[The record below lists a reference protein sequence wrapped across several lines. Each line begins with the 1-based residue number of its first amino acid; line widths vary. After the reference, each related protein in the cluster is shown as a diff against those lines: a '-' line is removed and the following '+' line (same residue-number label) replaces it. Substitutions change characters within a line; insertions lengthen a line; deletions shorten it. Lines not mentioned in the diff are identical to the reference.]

1 MKRFLSIFT
10 CLALLLSM
18 GAIFAACDE
27 KDEPAATTTAAT
39 TVSSGESDEDL
50 DNSSKKPSKKPATT
64 TYVPS
69 MPSDPSEF
77 EEIEFSVP
85 NINWGGEE
93 CYIIGRSDYAAPQ
106 FKNLEIW
113 TEGTRNDPV
122 DAAVWERNQY
132 LHAKFNFRVR
142 QHLTNSVKEEMAVVF
157 GSGQDLYDICLYS
170 PIDAAKHAEYGY
182 LLDLS
187 TVEHI
192 DLDHPSWD
200 QNVTKQLSIGNKVYF
215 TSNDFLL
222 QDKDRIEIIY
232 YNRDMA
238 RQANK
243 GYLEDKVTS
252 GDWTVEYF
260 ASLVKEFSKD
270 GNSNQQL
277 GDYRADGSGDYFGL
291 GLPSY
296 DSFVS
301 FAYGAGVKLSYL
313 DENGTLVINNDSTNT
328 KEIVDLLGTFL
339 FDKTQSLY
347 VNDLTP
353 VDYKAHCQ
361 LFSCGKQMFCADALS
376 SLDRIHEGEPMRD
389 MISFDYSFLPHPKY
403 EAGMDTWYT
412 STPSGATGSVIAI
425 PCTANEPG
433 KSGFFVQ
440 ALAEASTYSTLFTF
454 YAHKANINGTLDLRA
469 FEMLDIV
476 FTSVRYDFA
485 SMYDMAKLFTMLSS
499 FAQLKTSNFKT
510 LEQRYEAA
518 VTAAQDLMN
527 KFA

>member
-1 MKRFLSIFT
+1 MSV
-10 CLALLLSM
+10 M
-18 GAIFAACDE
+18 FAACDD
-27 KDEPAATTTAAT
+27 KDNPAATTAKAT
-39 TVSSGESDEDL
+39 TVTSGEDDEDL
-50 DNSSKKPSKKPATT
+50 DNSSEKPSKKPATT
-64 TYVPS
+64 QYQPS
-69 MPSDPSEF
+69 MPSDPSEL
-77 EEIEFSVP
+77 EELVSSLP
-85 NINWGGEE
+85 DTNWGGEE

-113 TEGTRNDPV
+113 TEGTGNDPI
-122 DAAVWERNQY
+122 DAAVWERNQF

-142 QHLTNSVKEEMAVVF
+142 QHLTNTVKEEMAAVF
-157 GSGQDLYDICLYS
+157 DSGQDLYDICLYS
-170 PIDAAKHAEYGY
+170 PIDAAKHAEQGY

-187 TVEHI
+187 AIEYI

-200 QNVTKQLSIGNKVYF
+200 QNITKQLSIGNKVYF
-215 TSNDFLL
+215 TSSDFLL
-222 QDKDRIEIIY
+222 QDKDRTEIIY
-232 YNRDMA
+232 YNRNMA

-270 GNSNQQL
+270 GNGNQQL
-277 GDYRADGSGDYFGL
+277 GDYSSDGSGDYIGL
-291 GLPSY
+291 GLSSY
-296 DSFVS
+296 DSFAT
-301 FAYGAGVKLSYL
+301 FAFGAGVKLSYL
-313 DENGTLVINNDSTNT
+313 DENGKLVINNDPTTT
-328 KEIVDLLGTFL
+328 KDIIDLIGTFL

-361 LFSCGKQMFCADALS
+361 LFGYGKQMFCADALS
-376 SLDRIHEGEPMRD
+376 SLDRIHEGSTLRE
-389 MISFDYSFLPHPKY
+389 MIDFDYSFLPHPKY

-412 STPSGATGSVIAI
+412 STPSSTTGSVIAI
-425 PCTANEPG
+425 PTTVNDSA

-440 ALAEASTYSTLFTF
+440 ALSEASTYSTLFTF
-454 YAHKANINGTLDLRA
+454 YVQKATINGTLDLRA

-476 FTSVRYDFA
+476 FTSTRYDIA
-485 SMYDMAKLFTMLSS
+485 SMYDMGKLFTMLSS
-499 FAQLKTSNFKT
+499 FANLKSSNFKT

-518 VTAAQDLMN
+518 KTAAESLMA